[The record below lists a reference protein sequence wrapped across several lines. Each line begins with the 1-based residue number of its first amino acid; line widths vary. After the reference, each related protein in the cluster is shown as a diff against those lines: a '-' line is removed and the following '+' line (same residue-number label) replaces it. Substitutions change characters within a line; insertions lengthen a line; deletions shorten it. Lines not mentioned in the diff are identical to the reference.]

1 MRTVID
7 IALRT
12 VVNGVALWVA
22 SLLVAGVR
30 FGPTVNANLGA
41 QSETT
46 RTVITVA
53 LVALVFGAANALI
66 KPVLKTLATPLIWLT
81 LGLFTLVVNRSDAP
95 AQLIARHWKIED
107 EQGPQDEVRG
117 LGVVGQQPLL
127 RPGERFEY
135 SSGCRLRSDTGSME
149 GSYRFVT
156 EVGEAFDVPIPRFV
170 MHAAQGG
177 GHRVLH

>member
-7 IALRT
+7 TALRT

-81 LGLFTLVVNRSDAP
+81 LGLFTLVVNAAMLALTSWFSGVLGLAFHVDHFWWDAVWG
-95 AQLIARHWKIED
+95 ALIVTI
-107 EQGPQDEVRG
+107 VSMV
-117 LGVVGQQPLL
+117 LGA
-127 RPGERFEY
+127 
-135 SSGCRLRSDTGSME
+135 
-149 GSYRFVT
+149 FVP
-156 EVGEAFDVPIPRFV
+156 DR
-170 MHAAQGG
+170 
-177 GHRVLH
+177 R